1 MLGYLKFGITF
12 LRFFFSFFT
21 CLDNFWG
28 LFSRSTASVMFC
40 LWNILLFYGTYTFCW
55 VFLVPVRNDC
65 WFLLNVK
72 VEPLS
77 NYLTSVE
84 QSPTTTDDVD
94 EILTWLLKLPLVSD
108 GAAVTKTSSSF
119 LLDLNIFFF
128 FPTLNQLQKLQ
139 LLWLC
144 DKETAPFFKNLNWLI

>member
-1 MLGYLKFGITF
+1 MK
-12 LRFFFSFFT
+12 
-21 CLDNFWG
+21 
-28 LFSRSTASVMFC
+28 
-40 LWNILLFYGTYTFCW
+40 
-55 VFLVPVRNDC
+55 NDC

-72 VEPLS
+72 VEPLA

-108 GAAVTKTSSSF
+108 SAAVTKTSSSF

-128 FPTLNQLQKLQ
+128 LPMLNQLQKLQ
-139 LLWLC
+139 LLLWLC
-144 DKETAPFFKNLNWLI
+144 DKETAHFILFELIILTEAQWKAVTLLLVFRSHL